1 MLWGNHHMR
10 HYSVQAVWVRV
21 FSANLFMLFLL
32 GCQTTPEEE
41 VDTSEAMS
49 NSEGMEGVFSEKVH
63 DAENTESITTVL
75 GEILEETL
83 REPPHAS
90 AVSYQELQQLLPRR
104 VNGVRPTITDGQTL
118 AIGSGFSKISGEYK
132 DGEQVVTVT
141 IIDLAAFGKLAA
153 EALSDWVG
161 EDIDRESDRGF
172 ERTHIFQNRSK
183 EYPIYEKYHN
193 EHGHEACELHSW
205 VENRFLIAIS
215 GDGVPMSMCKSA
227 RDKISFR
234 RLERMA
240 EPTAD

>member
-1 MLWGNHHMR
+1 M
-10 HYSVQAVWVRV
+10 WVRV
-21 FSANLFMLFLL
+21 FSANLFILFLL
-32 GCQTTPEEE
+32 GCQLTPEEE
-41 VDTSEAMS
+41 IDASEAMS
-49 NSEGMEGVFSEKVH
+49 NSEGVEGVISEKEY
-63 DAENTESITTVL
+63 DTENTEFITTVL

-83 REPPHAS
+83 GEAPRTS
-90 AVSYQELQQLLPRR
+90 GIGYQELQKLLPAR
-104 VNGVRPTITDGQTL
+104 VNGVRPTITEGQTL

-132 DGEQVVTVT
+132 DGEQVVMVT

-153 EALSDWVG
+153 ESLSDWVG

-205 VENRFLIAIS
+205 VEDRFLIAIS
-215 GDGVPMSMCKSA
+215 GDGVPMSICKSA

-234 RLERMA
+234 RLEKLA
-240 EPTAD
+240 ESTAD

>member
-1 MLWGNHHMR
+1 MR
-10 HYSVQAVWVRV
+10 HYSSVQAIWARV
-21 FSANLFMLFLL
+21 FSANLFMLLLL

-41 VDTSEAMS
+41 VDTSEAML
-49 NSEGMEGVFSEKVH
+49 NSEGMESIFSEEAY
-63 DAENTESITTVL
+63 DTEDTESVTTVL

-83 REPPHAS
+83 GESSRTS
-90 AVSYQELQQLLPRR
+90 AISYQELQKLLPRR
-104 VNGVRPTITDGQTL
+104 VNGVRPTITEGQTL

-132 DGEQVVTVT
+132 DGEQVITVT

-183 EYPIYEKYHN
+183 EYPIYEKYHS
-193 EHGHEACELHSW
+193 EHGHETCELHSW
-205 VENRFLIAIS
+205 VEDRFLIAIS
-215 GDGVPMSMCKSA
+215 GDGVPMSICRSA

-234 RLERMA
+234 RLERLA
-240 EPTAD
+240 ESTAD